1 MFMKVLRVQNAYHIA
16 RDMSRLR
23 AFYETALGVP
33 LKFADGDRWIQFG
46 LQGTNFSLSSPAE
59 AAHDAPGAVVVF
71 EVDSLD
77 NAESVLAAQG
87 GRVMERRDMGAHG
100 HVLTFADPE
109 GNVAQLFC
117 RGLASAQEKATGAN

>member
-1 MFMKVLRVQNAYHIA
+1 MFMKVLRVQNAYHVA

-33 LKFADGDRWIQFG
+33 LKFADGGRWIQFD

-59 AAHDAPGAVVVF
+59 AAQNASGTVIVF

-77 NAESVLAAQG
+77 DAESALAAQG
-87 GRVMERRDMGAHG
+87 GRMMERRDMGTHG
-100 HVLTFADPE
+100 QVLTFADPE
-109 GNVAQLFC
+109 GNIAQLFC
-117 RGLASAQEKATGAN
+117 RSFAGAQKKATGVK